1 MNKHPTRFLTGT
13 DFVSHISKTEKT
25 YKNELKITSSILKY
39 LNDYAYQRIVL
50 GQNYLDMIHSTYK
63 APKLC

>member
-13 DFVSHISKTEKT
+13 DFVSSITKNEKT
-25 YKNELKITSSILKY
+25 YKRELKFTSSILKY
-39 LNDYAYQRIVL
+39 LNNYAYQRIAL

-63 APKLC
+63 APKIC